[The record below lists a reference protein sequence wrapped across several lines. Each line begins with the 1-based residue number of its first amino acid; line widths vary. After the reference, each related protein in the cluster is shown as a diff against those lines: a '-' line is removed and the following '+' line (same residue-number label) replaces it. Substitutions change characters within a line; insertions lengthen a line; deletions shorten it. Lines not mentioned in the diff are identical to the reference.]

1 MTIVR
6 QILDEKGSN
15 VWAVA
20 PEDSIYRALELM
32 AEKNIGAVLVMKDE
46 KLVGIFSER
55 DYARKIILQGKASRD
70 TPVKEA
76 MTSRV
81 YAVRPDQHVDVCMA
95 LMTDKRIRHLPVMR
109 EEHVVGVVSIGD
121 VVKAIISEQANTIQH
136 LEDYIT
142 TGHPEVSKLPEKVDE
157 RHV

>member
-6 QILDEKGSN
+6 QILDEKGSD
-15 VWAVA
+15 VWSVA
-20 PEDSIYRALELM
+20 PDDTIYGALELM
-32 AEKNIGAVLVMKDE
+32 AEKNIGAVLVME
-46 KLVGIFSER
+46 EERLAGIFSER
-55 DYARKIILQGKASRD
+55 DYARKIILHGKASRD
-70 TPVKEA
+70 TAVKEA

-81 YAVRPDQHVDVCMA
+81 YAVRPDQDVNVCMS

-109 EEHVVGVVSIGD
+109 DERVVGVVSIGD

-142 TGHPEVSKLPEKVDE
+142 TGHPEVSKLPEQVDE

>member
-6 QILDEKGSN
+6 QILDDKGSD
-15 VWAVA
+15 VWSVG
-20 PEDSIYRALELM
+20 PDDMIYRALELM
-32 AEKNIGAVLVMKDE
+32 AEKNIGAVLVMEEE

-70 TPVKEA
+70 TPVREA

-109 EEHVVGVVSIGD
+109 DEGVVGVVSIGD